1 MERAD
6 TVWETLSASWW
17 ISLISLSTPAICC
30 LPSSAL
36 PATPAM
42 SSVTLA
48 VSSRFFCTTL
58 AISSVESDVRA
69 ASWRTSSATTANPR
83 PAPRPR
89 RLDGGVQGQQIGL
102 IGDGADGRDDGLD
115 ASRLLVEL
123 ADEGDGLIHLGGD
136 EGRGLHHGAQQ
147 ARPSSALCRVSWA
160 VLWAGRAASRVAWF
174 CSMRAVMSLANFTT
188 RTTLPLP
195 SRMGL

>member
-1 MERAD
+1 MDLAHQLVHPGDLLLAEFGAARH
-6 TVWETLSASWW
+6 
-17 ISLISLSTPAICC
+17 
-30 LPSSAL
+30 
-36 PATPAM
+36 PAM

-83 PAPRPR
+83 PCSPARAASMAAFR
-89 RLDGGVQGQQIGL
+89 GQQIGL

-115 ASRLLVEL
+115 ASGLLVEL
-123 ADEGDGLIHLGGD
+123 ADGGDGLIHLGGD
-136 EGRGLHHGAQQ
+136 EGKRSAPRRAASPPLLCAVQGLLGGAVGQ
-147 ARPSSALCRVSWA
+147 A
-160 VLWAGRAASRVAWF
+160 GAASRVAWF